1 MPRLDW
7 DRHPGPGSE
16 ISNSRAVCVCQTRS
30 DFADARR
37 GGVRSRRFRT
47 QERNPEFITLR
58 VMRWYDPIRPAGGGR
73 QAMVREPTVR
83 RYRPP
88 LLSAGT

>member
-37 GGVRSRRFRT
+37 GGV
-47 QERNPEFITLR
+47 
-58 VMRWYDPIRPAGGGR
+58 
-73 QAMVREPTVR
+73 
-83 RYRPP
+83 
-88 LLSAGT
+88 